1 MILPGEKDIL
11 KTLNQDT
18 FDIFQYD
25 EIVDIRIQKKYDE
38 ISEMYMT

>member
-1 MILPGEKDIL
+1 MILPGEKEIL

-25 EIVDIRIQKKYDE
+25 EIASCIIQSVYN
-38 ISEMYMT
+38 S